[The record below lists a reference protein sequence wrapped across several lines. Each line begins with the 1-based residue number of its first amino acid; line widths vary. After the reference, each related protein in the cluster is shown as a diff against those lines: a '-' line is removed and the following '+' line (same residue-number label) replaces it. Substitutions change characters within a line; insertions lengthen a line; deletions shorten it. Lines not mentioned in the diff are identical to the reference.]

1 MIYYLSGLKFG
12 FRQSLYPFSF
22 KIILEYI
29 LPYTVIIVCSEI
41 IRYIFLAQNNK
52 QADIISFVSCVLV
65 DFLMTYNLFSINN
78 LNSFMDAVGLTLF
91 PSITANVLFHYLSK
105 NYGFVP
111 NMIFRLATTLY
122 IYIISFVPS
131 TPDSLVALFKLLIP
145 LLIYSFIK
153 MLYQKKQN
161 VVLYRQSKC
170 SNIIFITTVI
180 LMISLMM
187 LCSNQ
192 FKFGV
197 IVIATDSMKEEIS
210 SGDVV
215 IYERID
221 SDDVL
226 EINQIIV
233 FEKDNSLIIHR
244 IVNMEFIDGELRY
257 YTKGDNNEENDSG
270 YITRNNIIGYTDFKI
285 SYVGYPTLWL
295 HEIFK

>member
-1 MIYYLSGLKFG
+1 MGESIVKKKFID
-12 FRQSLYPFSF
+12 YID
-22 KIILEYI
+22 KIIDNG
-29 LPYTVIIVCSEI
+29 
-41 IRYIFLAQNNK
+41 R
-52 QADIISFVSCVLV
+52 ISHAYLFEV
-65 DFLMTYNLFSINN
+65 DNYEEDLTY
-78 LNSFMDAVGLTLF
+78 
-91 PSITANVLFHYLSK
+91 
-105 NYGFVP
+105 
-111 NMIFRLATTLY
+111 
-122 IYIISFVPS
+122 
-131 TPDSLVALFKLLIP
+131 
-145 LLIYSFIK
+145 IYSFIK